1 MSRDN
6 LAQFRLIYQED
17 IVNAL
22 TAAHGTMLATGGNGE
37 FARGFIAAL
46 AAIALAFGIR
56 SNSYVGM
63 FQKQLKEEGEQYA

>member
-1 MSRDN
+1 MSN

-22 TAAHGTMLATGGNGE
+22 TAAHGTMLVTGGNGE

-46 AAIALAFGIR
+46 AAVALVFGIR
-56 SNSYVGM
+56 ASSYVSM
-63 FQKQLKEEGEQYA
+63 FQKQLKRGDNNVD